1 MRSALGV
8 AAVVAALAASVV
20 PAHAQDAHYWTHQYG
35 TRATLLGGAVIGS
48 VLEVS
53 ATYYNPGALSLL
65 EDAALIA
72 TSRVV
77 EYGRLKLE
85 DAQGAGDGISSNR
98 LDFAPGFFG
107 GLLPFR
113 LGDRHVFGYSVFS
126 RHRFLNE
133 MVSAGTV
140 TADVLPGTGAET
152 YAALVEIA
160 QDLNESW
167 YGLSWGYELG
177 SRSGIGVSAFG
188 TYRSQRG
195 LSRAELQAADPAG
208 QNAVSRNELFAKMSH
223 FGVLLK
229 GGMAWEWLGASL
241 GLTVTTPR
249 LGLFGSGDIRYNR
262 TLAGADVDGDGEPDP
277 LAAVT
282 YQNGLPVT
290 YKSSWAIGIGGMKQF
305 GATRLHVSGEWYAPV
320 DSFPVF
326 DPAPFLVQP
335 TGDTLRA
342 DLSYALQA
350 VVNVGVG
357 LEHAFRPWL
366 SGFASFQTNFSA
378 RPAGA
383 PTSLSLGSWDAYYV
397 TAGTAFR
404 FQGSD
409 VTLGLSYGGGADEI
423 LYTPG
428 QPPDPIQ
435 DLIPET
441 LGVRYRSVRFIF
453 AFSL

>member
-1 MRSALGV
+1 MRGALGTAAV
-8 AAVVAALAASVV
+8 AAGLAASVV
-20 PAHAQDAHYWTHQYG
+20 SAHAQDAHYWTHQYG

-53 ATYYNPGALSLL
+53 ATYYNPGALALL

-72 TSRVV
+72 TSRVL
-77 EYGRLKLE
+77 EYGRLNLR
-85 DAQGAGDGISSNR
+85 DPQGDGGGLTSTR
-98 LDFAPGFFG
+98 FDPAPGFFG

-113 LGDRHVFGYSVFS
+113 LGNKHVFGYSGFT
-126 RHRFLNE
+126 RQRFQNE
-133 MVSAGTV
+133 MVSAGTL
-140 TADVLPGTGAET
+140 TGDALPGGGPET
-152 YAALVEIA
+152 VASLIEIS
-160 QDLNESW
+160 QDLSESW
-167 YGLSWGYELG
+167 YGLSWGYALG
-177 SRSGIGVSAFG
+177 RRAGIGLSTFV

-195 LSRAELQAADPAG
+195 LSRVELQVADTIG
-208 QNAVSRNELFAKMSH
+208 QNAVSRSENFAKMSH
-223 FGVLLK
+223 IGLLLK
-229 GGMAWEWLGASL
+229 GGIAWEWLGASL

-249 LGLFGSGDIRYNR
+249 LGLRGSGDIRYNR
-262 TLAGADVDGDGEPDP
+262 TLAGADIDGDGEPDP

-290 YKSSWAIGIGGMKQF
+290 YRSSWAIGIGGMKQF
-305 GATRLHVSGEWYAPV
+305 GATRLHVSSEWYAPV

-326 DPAPFLVQP
+326 DPAPFLLQP
-335 TGDTLRA
+335 TGDTIRA
-342 DLSYALQA
+342 DLSYALQG
-350 VVNVGVG
+350 VFNVGLGV
-357 LEHAFRPWL
+357 EHAFRPWL

-383 PTSLSLGSWDAYYV
+383 PTSLSLSSWDAYYV

-409 VTLGLSYGGGADEI
+409 VTLGLSYGRGADEI
-423 LYTPG
+423 SYAPG

-441 LGVRYRSVRFIF
+441 LGVRYRSIRFIL